1 MSTIFEST
9 KATKVAG
16 YSLLF
21 VSDRERGRR
30 VALPATKPIVLGRCV
45 EADCHL
51 DDSLASRRHAQI
63 SLQGNQVVVEDLEST
78 NGTFVNGKKVRRT
91 VLQPGDRVLIGA
103 CNMELSAEAE
113 VAEVKP
119 LSIADTKPLPI
130 ISADGKTI
138 ADMRSADLK
147 AAPQAETTMLESA
160 RLISGSVKELPI
172 TDLLQLITHT
182 RKSGVLTVRHQSDV
196 GKVILCDGQ
205 ICRASINDS
214 CALDPKRTLYRL
226 LRWQHGTFELRALDK
241 EPVNITF
248 DETNE
253 SLLLE
258 AACQND
264 ELIEMEA
271 RLPRFDTHLTLAN
284 PLPGPL
290 RNLSEEE
297 MDLCQLVMEH
307 GVILDVIDNF
317 KGTDR
322 KSVV

>member
-1 MSTIFEST
+1 MSTISEST

-103 CNMELSAEAE
+103 CNMELSVEAE

-138 ADMRSADLK
+138 EEA
-147 AAPQAETTMLESA
+147 
-160 RLISGSVKELPI
+160 
-172 TDLLQLITHT
+172 
-182 RKSGVLTVRHQSDV
+182 LTA
-196 GKVILCDGQ
+196 I
-205 ICRASINDS
+205 A
-214 CALDPKRTLYRL
+214 
-226 LRWQHGTFELRALDK
+226 
-241 EPVNITF
+241 
-248 DETNE
+248 
-253 SLLLE
+253 
-258 AACQND
+258 
-264 ELIEMEA
+264 
-271 RLPRFDTHLTLAN
+271 
-284 PLPGPL
+284 
-290 RNLSEEE
+290 
-297 MDLCQLVMEH
+297 
-307 GVILDVIDNF
+307 
-317 KGTDR
+317 
-322 KSVV
+322 